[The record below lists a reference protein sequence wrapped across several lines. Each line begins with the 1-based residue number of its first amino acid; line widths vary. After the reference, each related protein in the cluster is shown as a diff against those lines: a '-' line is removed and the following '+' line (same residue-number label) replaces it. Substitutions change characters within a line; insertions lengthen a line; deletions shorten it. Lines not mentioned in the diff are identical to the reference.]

1 MLNNKAEKA
10 PEKEEERKKKIKRIH
25 ADLEMNGTS
34 EMYMQAIV
42 HVHVHVVYTH
52 KLMCFHGYMYCCT
65 SSDVRGL
72 PERLSFRSL

>member
-10 PEKEEERKKKIKRIH
+10 PEKEEERKKKIKKDTRR
-25 ADLEMNGTS
+25 LKNEWLS